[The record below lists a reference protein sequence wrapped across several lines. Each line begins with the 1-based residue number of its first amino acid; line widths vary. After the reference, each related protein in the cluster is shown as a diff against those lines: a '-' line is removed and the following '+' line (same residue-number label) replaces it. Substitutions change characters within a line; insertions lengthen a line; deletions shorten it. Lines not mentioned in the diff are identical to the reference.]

1 MSATSGAHTLWV
13 YRWEDDGEFNQAP
26 GALAD
31 STNKVFGANETMDS
45 ADRANNPE
53 RMFRPFSRAAEEI
66 IETNFEGSWS
76 ADFVLAN
83 TWWLQFF
90 FGAPQTES
98 ISGDGT
104 APYRHTYDTDP
115 SVGGVPKSAHLIEET
130 HHADGTVEQTVYT
143 GTVAGSIDIDVST
156 EDTVSISL
164 DGNYADEQTY
174 DENVSSNSPYGVIG
188 SQPDLSYR
196 PMHFG
201 NSILKLDID
210 EDGTAESL
218 ALVQE
223 AGLGLEGNVEMG
235 YELGTRFPVIPQY
248 LNYEPDID
256 YTRLVSGRTSPDEKT
271 SAYGA
276 SYGASTP
283 SPQETLADAAI
294 DGSLEFDA
302 ATSTTNKLVMNIIGA
317 FPDEYSRSNIGDP
330 SEALE
335 DDITRM
341 IEDVTATVESDQQ
354 NPA

>member
-1 MSATSGAHTLWV
+1 MSASSGAHTIWV

-26 GALAD
+26 GDPTD
-31 STNKVFGANETMDS
+31 STDKVFGANETMDS

-90 FGAPQTES
+90 FGAPTTS
-98 ISGDGT
+98 SVNDDGS
-104 APYRHTYDTDP
+104 APWEHTYDTDP
-115 SVGGVPKSAHLIEET
+115 SVGGSPKSAHLIEET
-130 HHADGTVEQTVYT
+130 HHPDGSIEQTVYT
-143 GTVAGSIDIDVST
+143 GVVAGSIDMDVST
-156 EDTVSISL
+156 EDTVSVSL

-174 DENVSSNSPYGVIG
+174 DDNVSAESPYGVIG

-210 EDGTAESL
+210 DDGTAESL

-223 AGLGLEGNVEMG
+223 AGLGLEGNVEMS

-256 YTRLVSGRTSPDEKT
+256 YTRLVSGNTSPDEKT
-271 SAYGA
+271 ANYGA
-276 SYGASTP
+276 SYGSSTA
-283 SPQETLADAAI
+283 SPQETLTDAAI
-294 DGSLEFDA
+294 DGSLEFNA
-302 ATSTTNKLVMNIIGA
+302 NTSTTNKLVMNIIGA

-330 SEALE
+330 GEALE

-341 IEDVTATVESDQQ
+341 IEDVTATVESDQET
-354 NPA
+354 PA